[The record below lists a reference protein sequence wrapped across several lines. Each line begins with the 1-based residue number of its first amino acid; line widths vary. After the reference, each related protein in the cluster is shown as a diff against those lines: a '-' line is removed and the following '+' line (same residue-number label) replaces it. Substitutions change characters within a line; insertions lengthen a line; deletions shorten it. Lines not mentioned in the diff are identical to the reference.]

1 MTASGKVAPSRR
13 RRQPRQLRFAKMHGL
28 GNDFMIVDLVTQ
40 PVQPTPAQIRA
51 WGDRR
56 TGIGFDQFLAVLPPD
71 APDMDFRYRIFN
83 ADGREVQ
90 QCGNGARCFAR
101 FVVDAGLTVKRRL
114 CLQTASGAV
123 HTELLPD
130 GVQVDVGV
138 PSIEP
143 QTVPFIAE
151 DGAAPQRQAFCHPVV
166 IDGSCLDLTPV
177 SIGNPHAVIFV
188 DDVTRA
194 DVERIGRRLQ
204 DHPCFPEQVNVGF
217 LQVVDRGFGRLRVYE
232 RGVGE
237 TRACGTGACAA
248 VVAGRLHERFDEQV
262 ELSLPG
268 GTLRVTW
275 RGAGQTATLAGTAQ
289 FVYKGKVTL

>member
-1 MTASGKVAPSRR
+1 MTASGKAAPGRR
-13 RRQPRQLRFAKMHGL
+13 SRQPRQLRFAKMHGL

-101 FVVDAGLTVKRRL
+101 FVVDAGLTAKRRL
-114 CLQTASGAV
+114 RLQTASGAV
-123 HTELLPD
+123 RTELLPD
-130 GVQVDVGV
+130 RVRVDMGV

-151 DGAAPQRQAFCHPVV
+151 DGAASQRQAFCYPVA
-166 IDGSCLDLTPV
+166 INGSCLDLTPV
-177 SIGNPHAVIFV
+177 SMGNPHAVIFV
-188 DDVTRA
+188 DDVTQA

-268 GTLRVTW
+268 GTLCVTW
-275 RGAGQTATLAGTAQ
+275 RGAGQTATLAGTTQ